1 MFSQYVCLC
10 SISQGEKAA
19 VQRWLPHVPAPSRGN
34 DPQSGSQ
41 RGVPGHEPAPQSLL
55 HLLLTQ
61 HLSDE
66 GSAQRAQQHGGLCQV
81 KGGPVQS
88 GFGFPACKPLIRS
101 LQSAERHL
109 RVTQCSLCDTFGRNV
124 LFTRT
129 TSISCTGHDDTVKH
143 VHVKKSRETSF
154 TV

>member
-10 SISQGEKAA
+10 SVSQGEKAA

-41 RGVPGHEPAPQSLL
+41 RAVPGHEPAPQSLL

-81 KGGPVQS
+81 TGGLKES
-88 GFGFPACKPLIRS
+88 GFGFSACKPLIRS
-101 LQSAERHL
+101 LQSAERHSH
-109 RVTQCSLCDTFGRNV
+109 VTQCYLPDSVGRNV
-124 LFTRT
+124 LFNLT
-129 TSISCTGHDDTVKH
+129 T
-143 VHVKKSRETSF
+143 F
-154 TV
+154 FF